1 MRIVEDTRQQAGKHA
16 NKHRAFK
23 DAGVKIIRSKLPF
36 GDYALAPTVAV
47 DTKQDIKEIAGNMC
61 GSAKEKARFRE
72 ECKLAQDSGCRL
84 IILIED
90 PRLTTPADLIGRKV
104 LLHTGRLIDGT
115 QLARAMA
122 VTSERYGVEFM
133 FCDPEQTGKMIMELL
148 TNDN

>member
-16 NKHRAFK
+16 NKHTAFK
-23 DAGVKIIRSKLPF
+23 EAGAKVIRSKLPF

-47 DTKQDIKEIAGNMC
+47 DTKQDVKEIAMNMC

-72 ECKLAQDSGCRL
+72 ECKLAKDSGCRL

-90 PRLTTPADLIGRKV
+90 PRLNSSADLIGRKV
-104 LLHTGRLIDGT
+104 QLHTGRLIDGT